1 MLFSSVT
8 EDDNKKA
15 YIDVFLHFLLV
26 SGRIR
31 IQSRTH
37 NYKSGSRWTK
47 YTDHE
52 HCLQMNSAFYYSV
65 DIKVILSFYLTEKL
79 FIFDTFTET
88 SSTSWDLE
96 SWLIFWRHHQ
106 AITHPQCFEFVARP
120 ILPFSLIGSIFLW
133 PVGSIIR
140 SFLSIWQNRSIDLAG
155 KTQRFLDCLPWVIFS
170 SSACCSSVLVAP
182 ISLEVAPCDKLCTR
196 SRHFLS
202 DVKRMESD
210 GCEVCD

>member
-1 MLFSSVT
+1 MT
-8 EDDNKKA
+8 TKKA
-15 YIDVFLHFLLV
+15 YIKVFLHFLLV

-47 YTDHE
+47 YTDPE

-65 DIKVILSFYLTEKL
+65 EIKVILSFYLTENL

-106 AITHPQCFEFVARP
+106 AITFNHPQC
-120 ILPFSLIGSIFLW
+120 LNSLLGPSCRSLWSVKFFL

-140 SFLSIWQNRSIDLAG
+140 SLISIWQNRSIDLAC

-170 SSACCSSVLVAP
+170 SLACSSSVLVAQL
-182 ISLEVAPCDKLCTR
+182 SLEVAPCVKLCTCR
-196 SRHFLS
+196 RHFSS
-202 DVKRMESD
+202 DVRRMESD